1 MQSHIY
7 EAMQIEKSWIDK
19 GLDTLRLVE
28 LYGED
33 GQMYED
39 SRVVKMLADDTAN
52 GRLRLRLL
60 RLLKQCDIDWI
71 KDSKCLPWRCA
82 FVF

>member
-1 MQSHIY
+1 
-7 EAMQIEKSWIDK
+7 MQIEKSWIDE

-39 SRVVKMLADDTAN
+39 SRVVKMLVNDTAN
-52 GRLRLRLL
+52 GRL
-60 RLLKQCDIDWI
+60 
-71 KDSKCLPWRCA
+71 CL
-82 FVF
+82 